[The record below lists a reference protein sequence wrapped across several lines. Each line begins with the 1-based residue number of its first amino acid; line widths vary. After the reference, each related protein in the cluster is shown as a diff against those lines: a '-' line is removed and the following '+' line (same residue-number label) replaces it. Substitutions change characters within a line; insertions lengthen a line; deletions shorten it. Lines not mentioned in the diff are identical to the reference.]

1 MAAARALHR
10 SRRMDHPVLIVEDD
24 PDIRATLGELLRNEG
39 YEVLLAKNGAE
50 AVTLLESA
58 HHPCAILVDLLM
70 PGVVGQELLEY
81 LREDDRLAAIP
92 VAIVSGS
99 PHLAPEGYKVFK
111 KPLDLHP
118 LLEFVRE
125 GCPVPRPGAT

>member
-1 MAAARALHR
+1 
-10 SRRMDHPVLIVEDD
+10 MDRPVLIVEDD
-24 PDIRATLGELLRNEG
+24 PDIRNTLGDLLRREG
-39 YEVLLAKNGAE
+39 YEVMLAKDGVE
-50 AVTLLESA
+50 AVSLLEAA

-81 LREDDRLAAIP
+81 LREDDRLASIP

-111 KPLDLHP
+111 KPLDLRP
-118 LLEFVRE
+118 LLDFVRE
-125 GCPVPRPGAT
+125 GCPVPHQD